1 MIPARGDIKEE
12 VSKAQMGAFFAAMT
26 IRANAFPEATQ
37 WSEGEMRAMKTFW
50 PLLVRVLPPDVVFV
64 ADPEG
69 LMMGLGSSIGP
80 QFVGNG
86 TSEMRLVGALREVL
100 AGGHLGFEEVQGVL
114 KDVLPLQEGGEEPQ
128 GVSEAL
134 LAAFLIGQ
142 RMNRETDREL
152 KAYCLAF
159 DDEIG
164 ISFNTISQIYSGLC
178 CVTFLIIVA

>member
-1 MIPARGDIKEE
+1 MYLILAKGELKDEEE
-12 VSKAQMGAFFAAMT
+12 VSKAQLGAFFAAMT

-37 WSEGEMRAMKTFW
+37 WSEGETKAMKMFW

-69 LMMGLGSSIGP
+69 SMMGVGSSIGP
-80 QFVGNG
+80 SYVGNG

-100 AGGHLGFEEVQGVL
+100 AGGHLGFEEVQGLL
-114 KDVLPLQEGGEEPQ
+114 KDVLPFQEGGEKHQ

-159 DDEIG
+159 DDECG
-164 ISFNTISQIYSGLC
+164 ISSN
-178 CVTFLIIVA
+178 LII